1 MATSLQPYRDR
12 ARLHQQEIDLK
23 LVYLTV
29 SDLAKRW
36 HLAPSTVRDI
46 PREDLPFKEF
56 GKGTKLKR
64 RRYHP
69 DDVIAYEANDR
80 FKEERAS

>member
-12 ARLHQQEIDLK
+12 ARLHQEELDLK
-23 LVYLTV
+23 LVYMTV
-29 SDLAKRW
+29 NDLAKRW
-36 HLAPSTVRDI
+36 HVAPSTVRDI
-46 PREDLPFKEF
+46 PRDELPYKEF

-69 DDVIAYEANDR
+69 DDVLACEATDR
-80 FKEERAS
+80 FREEKAS